1 MSEPVKS
8 RTASRLLGVD
18 ATRGVALLGMMAVH
32 SLFESNPDGSP
43 TWSFAVFGGRAAA
56 TFAVLAGVGIAF
68 MTGRARVK
76 ARDAGP
82 TAAAL
87 GARALVV
94 LLIGLVIGYADAA
107 LGAVILPYY
116 AVLFVLA
123 IPLVYL
129 PTWAIAVA
137 GVAVAGGVPALSHVL
152 LAHLPAATLENPTF
166 GYLFHH
172 PIALLSELS
181 LTGEYPAVPWLAYLC
196 AGLVIGRLNLARVK
210 VAFALLVSGVVMAMG
225 AVIASSELL
234 NRMGGLAHIWAAQ
247 PRSVLT
253 IPETSEMLRLG
264 GDGTVPTSSWWWLAT
279 NAPHTSTPPDLIG
292 TIGSATGL
300 LGLFLLLGHVTKP
313 GWRQVIAVVRA
324 PLAAA
329 GSMTLTLYTA
339 HIMFLN
345 SDYDVYDSTTG
356 YILQVAAA
364 LLIGL
369 AWRATAGRGPLESL
383 VSAAAKRARRW
394 ASRRRTRPAP
404 PASVSRL
411 PDGWRP
417 SPFPRGPDG
426 LPKRADN
433 EALARESS

>member
-1 MSEPVKS
+1 
-8 RTASRLLGVD
+8 
-18 ATRGVALLGMMAVH
+18 
-32 SLFESNPDGSP
+32 
-43 TWSFAVFGGRAAA
+43 VF
-56 TFAVLAGVGIAF
+56 
-68 MTGRARVK
+68 
-76 ARDAGP
+76 
-82 TAAAL
+82 
-87 GARALVV
+87 
-94 LLIGLVIGYADAA
+94 
-107 LGAVILPYY
+107 
-116 AVLFVLA
+116 
-123 IPLVYL
+123 L
-129 PTWAIAVA
+129 PTWAVAVT

-166 GYLFHH
+166 SYLFHH

-196 AGLVIGRLNLARVK
+196 AGLVIGRLDLAKLK
-210 VAFALLVSGVVMAMG
+210 VAFALLVSGLVMAMG
-225 AVIASSELL
+225 AVIASSVLL
-234 NRMGGLAHIWAAQ
+234 GRMGGLAHIWAAQ
-247 PRSVLT
+247 PPSILT
-253 IPETSEMLRLG
+253 IPETSEMLTLG

-292 TIGSATGL
+292 TIGSATAL
-300 LGLFLLLGHVTKP
+300 LGLFLLLGHVTRP
-313 GWRQVIAVVRA
+313 GLRRVIAVVRA

-345 SDYDVYDSTTG
+345 SDYDVYDATTG
-356 YILQVAAA
+356 YLLQLAAV

-394 ASRRRTRPAP
+394 ASRTRTRPDRAGP
-404 PASVSRL
+404 TRRL

-426 LPKRADN
+426 VPDPARSAV
-433 EALARESS
+433 LARESS

>member
-1 MSEPVKS
+1 MKS
-8 RTASRLLGVD
+8 GTASRLLGVD

-32 SLFESNPDGSP
+32 SLYESNPDGSA

-76 ARDAGP
+76 LANAGP

-94 LLIGLVIGYADAA
+94 LLIGLSLGYTDAA

-116 AVLFVLA
+116 ALLFVLA
-123 IPLVYL
+123 IPLVFL
-129 PTWAIAVA
+129 PTWAVAVT
-137 GVAVAGGVPALSHVL
+137 GVAVLGGVPALSHVL

-166 GYLFHH
+166 SYLIHH
-172 PIALLSELS
+172 PVALLSELS
-181 LTGEYPAVPWLAYLC
+181 ITGEYPALPWLAYLC
-196 AGLVIGRLNLARVK
+196 AGLVIGRLNLAKVK
-210 VAFALLVSGVVMAMG
+210 VAIALLTSGLVMAMT
-225 AVIASSELL
+225 AVIGSSILL
-234 NRMGGLAHIWAAQ
+234 NRLGGLGQIWATQ
-247 PRSVLT
+247 PGSILT
-253 IPETSEMLRLG
+253 VPETTEMLTLG
-264 GDGTVPTSSWWWLAT
+264 GDGTVPTSTWWWLAT
-279 NAPHTSTPPDLIG
+279 NAPHTSTPPDLLG
-292 TIGSATGL
+292 TIGSATAL
-300 LGLFLLLGHVTKP
+300 LGAFLLLGHITRR

-345 SDYDVYDSTTG
+345 SDYDIYSAGTG
-356 YILQVAAA
+356 YVLQVIAV

-383 VSAAAKRARRW
+383 VSFAAKRARGW
-394 ASRRRTRPAP
+394 ATSHRKAPPPPVRRRGTLP
-404 PASVSRL
+404 P
-411 PDGWRP
+411 GQRP
-417 SPFPRGPDG
+417 SPFPRNPPVAVGSG
-426 LPKRADN
+426 
-433 EALARESS
+433 LAREST